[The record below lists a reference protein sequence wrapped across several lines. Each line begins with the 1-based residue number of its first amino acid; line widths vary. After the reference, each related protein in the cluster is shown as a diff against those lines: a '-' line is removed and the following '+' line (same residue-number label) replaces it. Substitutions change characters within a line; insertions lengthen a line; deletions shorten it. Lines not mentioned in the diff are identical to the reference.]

1 MTVRLHK
8 ALFNEFCYKRPVYEN
23 DETVM
28 ACGDVV
34 QSATTTSTTSELV
47 AASEPSFAVD
57 QSTGR
62 ITTMTT
68 LDREQTPL
76 YHLVALAIDSRNTS
90 MSATANV
97 TIYVADK
104 NDNKPLIAFP
114 SASNYTVQV
123 RANNI
128 CQYPL
133 MS

>member
-1 MTVRLHK
+1 V
-8 ALFNEFCYKRPVYEN
+8 
-23 DETVM
+23 
-28 ACGDVV
+28 
-34 QSATTTSTTSELV
+34 
-47 AASEPSFAVD
+47 ASEPNFAVD

-76 YHLVALAIDSRNTS
+76 YHLIALAIDSRNTS

-104 NDNKPLIAFP
+104 NDNKPVIAFP

-123 RANNI
+123 RANVHPKTKSVSI
-128 CQYPL
+128 HSIHCYRYR
-133 MS
+133 